1 MNIKA
6 IKTKQD
12 HKDAH
17 KRLESIFFAKPG
29 TKEGDEAEVLGILID
44 NYEELHYPIDAP
56 DPIEVIK
63 LRMLEKGMN
72 QNDLAKIIGHKTRVS
87 EILNK
92 KRKLNLDMIRNLH
105 EKLNISYE
113 TLLKE
118 YQLNIK

>member
-6 IKTKQD
+6 IKTK
-12 HKDAH
+12 KDYEEAL
-17 KRLESIFFAKPG
+17 KRLEEIFFAKPG
-29 TKEGDEAEVLGILID
+29 TKDGDEAEVLGILID
-44 NYEELHYPIDAP
+44 NYEELHFPIDAL

-72 QNDLAKIIGHKTRVS
+72 QNDLAEIIGHKTRVS

-118 YQLNIK
+118 YKLNI

>member
-6 IKTKQD
+6 IKTK
-12 HKDAH
+12 KDYEEAL
-17 KRLESIFFAKPG
+17 KRLEEIFFAKPG
-29 TKEGDEAEVLGILID
+29 TKDGDEAEVLGILID
-44 NYEELHYPIDAP
+44 NYEELHFPIDAP

-72 QNDLAKIIGHKTRVS
+72 QNDLAEIIGHKTRVS

-105 EKLNISYE
+105 EKLNLSLIHISEPTRPY
-113 TLLKE
+113 
-118 YQLNIK
+118 

>member
-6 IKTKQD
+6 IKTKKD
-12 HKDAH
+12 HIEAL
-17 KRLESIFFAKPG
+17 KRLEEIFFAKPG
-29 TKEGDEAEVLGILID
+29 TKDGDEAEVLGILID
-44 NYEELHYPIDAP
+44 NYEELHFPIDAP

-72 QNDLAKIIGHKTRVS
+72 QNDLAEIIGHKTRVS

-118 YQLNIK
+118 YKLNI

>member
-6 IKTKQD
+6 IKTKKD
-12 HKDAH
+12 HTEAL
-17 KRLESIFFAKPG
+17 KRLEEIFFAKSG
-29 TKEGDEAEVLGILID
+29 TKDGDEAEVLGILID
-44 NYEELHYPIDAP
+44 NYEELHFPIDAP

-72 QNDLAKIIGHKTRVS
+72 QNDLAEIIGHKTRVS

-118 YQLNIK
+118 YKLNI

>member
-6 IKTKQD
+6 IKTK
-12 HKDAH
+12 KDYEEAL
-17 KRLESIFFAKPG
+17 KRLEEIFFAKPG
-29 TKEGDEAEVLGILID
+29 TKDGDEAEVLVILID
-44 NYEELHYPIDAP
+44 NYEELHFPIDAP

-72 QNDLAKIIGHKTRVS
+72 QNDLAEIIGHKTRVS

-118 YQLNIK
+118 YKLNI

>member
-6 IKTKQD
+6 IKTK
-12 HKDAH
+12 KDYEEAL
-17 KRLESIFFAKPG
+17 KRLEEIFFAKPG
-29 TKEGDEAEVLGILID
+29 TKDGDEAEVLGILID
-44 NYEELHYPIDAP
+44 NYEELHFPIDVP

-72 QNDLAKIIGHKTRVS
+72 QNDLAEIIGHKTRVS

-118 YQLNIK
+118 YKLNI

>member
-6 IKTKQD
+6 IKTKKD
-12 HKDAH
+12 HIEAL
-17 KRLESIFFAKPG
+17 KRLEEIFFAKPG
-29 TKEGDEAEVLGILID
+29 TKDGDEAEVLGILID
-44 NYEELHYPIDAP
+44 NYEELHFPIDAP

-63 LRMLEKGMN
+63 LRMLERGMN
-72 QNDLAKIIGHKTRVS
+72 QNDLAEIIGHKTRVS

-118 YQLNIK
+118 YKLNI

>member
-12 HKDAH
+12 HKDAL

-29 TKEGDEAEVLGILID
+29 TKEGDEAEVLGILI
-44 NYEELHYPIDAP
+44 HYPIDAP

>member
-6 IKTKQD
+6 IKTKKD
-12 HKDAH
+12 HTEAL
-17 KRLESIFFAKPG
+17 KRLEEIFFAKPG
-29 TKEGDEAEVLGILID
+29 TKDGDEAEVLGILID
-44 NYEELHYPIDAP
+44 NYEELHFPIDAP

-72 QNDLAKIIGHKTRVS
+72 QNDLAEIIGHKTRVS

-118 YQLNIK
+118 YKLNI

>member
-6 IKTKQD
+6 IKTK
-12 HKDAH
+12 KDYEEAL
-17 KRLESIFFAKPG
+17 KRLEEIFFAKPG
-29 TKEGDEAEVLGILID
+29 TKDGDEAEVLGILID
-44 NYEELHYPIDAP
+44 NYEELHFPIDAP

-63 LRMLEKGMN
+63 LRMLERGMN
-72 QNDLAKIIGHKTRVS
+72 QNDLAEIIGHKTRVS

-118 YQLNIK
+118 YKLNI